1 MTPLVTLDPLP
12 TLDAQGADVT
22 WRPLF
27 LSTAQTIARSTA
39 ALVSRVSTEGGAQA
53 VDCWYSGPGSPDA
66 MGVDLE
72 QFLRR
77 PYFVGL
83 YYLRVRTGKGE
94 TAYYR
99 VAPTEGGDVNA
110 RAMDAN
116 IDARRIEALLSELAE
131 ERARAAKLVEE
142 NTNLRAH
149 VNDALDREAKTR
161 RELAEA
167 QAMLAGAEEA
177 ANPMFGAEETG
188 AILTM
193 GDKMLRDWAS
203 GGEEGQAQ
211 ALIGGYFT
219 TDFHLAGRLAA
230 DVDVMT
236 LVAQRFP
243 LEWDA
248 HAEAF
253 NVVSATLAQAQGRD
267 SAHVLPSAERVR
279 LLLPAARESA
289 REARALEVEEARRL
303 VKKHT
308 AKHTSNG
315 RGGAAAAKRS
325 GARANGARANGAAKR
340 GARKERA

>member
-1 MTPLVTLDPLP
+1 
-12 TLDAQGADVT
+12 
-22 WRPLF
+22 
-27 LSTAQTIARSTA
+27 
-39 ALVSRVSTEGGAQA
+39 
-53 VDCWYSGPGSPDA
+53 
-66 MGVDLE
+66 MGVDLD

-83 YYLRVRTGKGE
+83 YYLRVCTGKGE

-99 VAPTEGGDVNA
+99 VTPTEGGDVNA

-116 IDARRIEALLSELAE
+116 IDARRIEALLAELTE

-167 QAMLAGAEEA
+167 QAMLAGAEEER
-177 ANPMFGAEETG
+177 NPMFGSEETSS
-188 AILTM
+188 LLM
-193 GDKMLRDWAS
+193 FGDKALKEWAA

-211 ALIGGYFT
+211 ALIGAYFAS
-219 TDFHLAGRLAA
+219 DFYLSGKLAA

-236 LVAQRFP
+236 LVEARYAA
-243 LEWDA
+243 EWDA

-253 NVVSATLAQAQGRD
+253 GVVSATLAQAQGRL

-303 VKKHT
+303 VAKHKVKHT
-308 AKHTSNG
+308 TKG
-315 RGGAAAAKRS
+315 RSGAAAAKR
-325 GARANGARANGAAKR
+325 NGARTNGAAKR
-340 GARKERA
+340 GARKARA